1 MRTLQTVMILGR
13 VGKIT
18 IRRTSAGDP
27 VAAVS
32 VATDHYQKD
41 TGEER
46 TDWHRV
52 ICWDQ
57 NAEFVEKFVRVGDP
71 VHVVGRL
78 RYDSYE
84 RDGVVIPTCEVH
96 ASSFIRLVS
105 GGGKS
110 AGKEGT
116 DAGK

>member
-1 MRTLQTVMILGR
+1 MRTLQTVFILGR
-13 VGKIT
+13 VGGIT
-18 IRRTSAGDP
+18 PRRTNAGQA
-27 VAAVS
+27 VVTVS
-32 VATDHYQKD
+32 VATDRYRRD
-41 TGEER
+41 TGEELA
-46 TDWHRV
+46 DWHRV
-52 ICWDQ
+52 VCWDQ
-57 NAEFVEKFVRVGDP
+57 NAEFVAKFVRVGDP

-105 GGGKS
+105 GDGKS

-116 DAGK
+116 DAGR